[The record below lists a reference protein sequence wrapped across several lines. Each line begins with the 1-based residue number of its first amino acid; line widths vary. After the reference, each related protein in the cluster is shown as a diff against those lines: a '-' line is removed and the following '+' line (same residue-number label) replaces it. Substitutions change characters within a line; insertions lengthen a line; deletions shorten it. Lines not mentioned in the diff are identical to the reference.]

1 MTGRGRERGL
11 QKLKWK
17 RGLQDEKAIEV
28 IGIIAKN
35 NRKKRK
41 KRKLRSHTRKTRRKE
56 E

>member
-1 MTGRGRERGL
+1 MTGRGR
-11 QKLKWK
+11 K

-41 KRKLRSHTRKTRRKE
+41 KKKINVTYQKDKKKRGIITE
-56 E
+56 